1 MAITTRFLLGFVNG
15 LVGPIKAYA
24 CELFREEHQAIGLS
38 SISTS
43 WGIGLIIGPALGG
56 FLAQDNGKRLQI
68 IISLFKNCR
77 LMGLPLLSIVFFAL
91 HDTAYSEI
99 FSLWAV
105 SPRSLGGLSYSTGD
119 VGTVL
124 SITGIG
130 LLLFQTSFYPIME
143 KIFGP
148 IVVAR
153 ICGVLSI
160 PILASYPYIALLSGF
175 MLAFTLNVAS
185 IVKNVLS
192 ISIITG
198 TFMLQNSAVDQHQRG
213 AANGISMTLQSVCK
227 AIGPACGGAL
237 LSWSQKRL
245 NAAIL
250 PGIGLL
256 LLQTSFYPIMEKIF
270 GPIVVARI
278 CGVLSIPILA
288 SYPYIALLS
297 GFMLAFTLNVASIVK
312 NVLSIS
318 IITGTFML
326 QNSAVDQHQRGA
338 ANGISMTLQSVCKA
352 IGPACGG
359 ALLSWSQKRLNAA
372 ILPGA
377 HMIFFIL
384 NVIEG
389 IGILMTFKP
398 FLMTNH
404 Y

>member
-1 MAITTRFLLGFVNG
+1 M
-15 LVGPIKAYA
+15 
-24 CELFREEHQAIGLS
+24 S
-38 SISTS
+38 SI
-43 WGIGLIIGPALGG
+43 
-56 FLAQDNGKRLQI
+56 
-68 IISLFKNCR
+68 
-77 LMGLPLLSIVFFAL
+77 IVYCVFSL
-91 HDTAYSEI
+91 HDMAYSEI

-105 SPRSLGGLSYSTGD
+105 SPKSLGGLSYSTED

-130 LLLFQTSFYPIME
+130 LLLFQTSLYPIME
-143 KIFGP
+143 RIFGP

-192 ISIITG
+192 VSIITG

-213 AANGISMTLQSVCK
+213 AANGISMTLQSIFK

-250 PGIGLL
+250 PG
-256 LLQTSFYPIMEKIF
+256 
-270 GPIVVARI
+270 
-278 CGVLSIPILA
+278 
-288 SYPYIALLS
+288 
-297 GFMLAFTLNVASIVK
+297 
-312 NVLSIS
+312 
-318 IITGTFML
+318 
-326 QNSAVDQHQRGA
+326 D
-338 ANGISMTLQSVCKA
+338 
-352 IGPACGG
+352 
-359 ALLSWSQKRLNAA
+359 
-372 ILPGA
+372 

-384 NVIEG
+384 NVIKG
-389 IGILMTFKP
+389 IGIMMTFKP
-398 FLMTNH
+398 FLISNH